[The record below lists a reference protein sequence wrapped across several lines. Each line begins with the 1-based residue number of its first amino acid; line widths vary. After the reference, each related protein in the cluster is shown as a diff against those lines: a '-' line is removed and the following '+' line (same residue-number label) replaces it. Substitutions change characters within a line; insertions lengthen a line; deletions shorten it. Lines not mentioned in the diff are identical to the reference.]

1 MSIEMLLTHLAL
13 GVYSLAIAMGI
24 FVHHQLKQQGHRM
37 QHLALLALTAI
48 EVGGILCIAYHLLIR
63 FGG

>member
-1 MSIEMLLTHLAL
+1 MSIEMLLTHLVL
-13 GVYSLAIAMGI
+13 GVYGLAIAMGI

-37 QHLALLALTAI
+37 QHLVLLVLTTI
-48 EVGGILCIAYHLLIR
+48 EVGGILCIGYHFLTS

>member
-1 MSIEMLLTHLAL
+1 MSIEMLLTHLVL

-24 FVHHQLKQQGHRM
+24 FVHHQLRQQGHRI
-37 QHLALLALTAI
+37 QHLALLILTVI
-48 EVGGILCIAYHLLIR
+48 EVGGILCIGYHFLKS